1 MTSVATPLGYVQVA
15 FLIDAFA
22 RMIAGG
28 RVNLV
33 EAAECPRRRGLQVHG
48 PCERSRPW
56 VERGVEILIAWDS
69 FPSLESVLPSMCG
82 IAGFVVDRMRSD
94 ERSTLQRMTRS
105 LQRRGPDDE
114 GMYLDNVAALGAR
127 RLSIIDLETGHQPMS
142 NEDGTVWV
150 AHNGEI
156 YNFQALRDRLE
167 RQGHRFRSR
176 SDAEVI
182 VHAYEEYGEDCV
194 SHLDGMF
201 AFAIWDVVQR
211 RLLLARDR
219 MGEKPLY
226 YYAGPD
232 AFVFGSELRAL
243 LEHPAVPRELSFD
256 SLVRYLCFE
265 YVPAPQSI
273 LAGVEKLPPGYLLT
287 VNPGGKPRVI
297 PYWDLSFS
305 PDGTLDAQEWAQQLR
320 QQLEQSVR
328 QQLVSDVPL
337 GVFLSGGIDS
347 SAIAAIATRVSGRR
361 IKTFSLGFPE
371 ATYDERPF
379 ARAVAQYCGTDH
391 TEVEFSAR
399 DAVVLL
405 EDAGDLLDEPLVDGS
420 FLPLYR
426 LSQAARRSVTVVLSG
441 DGGDELL
448 CGYPTFLAERGVGWV
463 QRLPRW
469 VQRVAARGVNR
480 LPPSSRYGSV
490 EFLLKKF
497 FRGLPYSAEVRTQ
510 LLLGGI
516 TAAERAGLLSGGVR
530 AACTE
535 IDPYE
540 ELVATLRRAAG
551 FSPIDRLIYQHCKF
565 YLADQNLTVVDR
577 ASMACGL
584 EVRAPFLDRAL
595 VELTGRIPANLKLA
609 GWQTKY
615 ILKRALRGLLPEAI
629 LARRKQGFGVPI
641 GQWLRG
647 PLRPALEE
655 RLAPERVARLGL
667 FNSAVTTRLTTEH
680 LEGSRDHWKV
690 LWALLIFDAWR
701 CRYLPGAR
709 WS

>member
-1 MTSVATPLGYVQVA
+1 
-15 FLIDAFA
+15 
-22 RMIAGG
+22 
-28 RVNLV
+28 
-33 EAAECPRRRGLQVHG
+33 
-48 PCERSRPW
+48 
-56 VERGVEILIAWDS
+56 
-69 FPSLESVLPSMCG
+69 MCG
-82 IAGFVVDRMRSD
+82 ISGFVVDRMRPD
-94 ERSTLQRMTRS
+94 GRSTLQRMTRS

-114 GMYLDNVAALGAR
+114 GMYLDESAALGVR
-127 RLSIIDLETGHQPMS
+127 RLSTMDLETGHQPMS

-150 AHNGEI
+150 IHNGEI
-156 YNFQALRDRLE
+156 YNFRALRDRLE
-167 RQGHRFRSR
+167 RRGHRFRSR

-182 VHAYEEYGEDCV
+182 VHAYEEYGEDCA

-201 AFAIWDVVQR
+201 AFAIWDMEQR
-211 RLLLARDR
+211 HLLLARDR

-226 YYAGPD
+226 YYAGPN

-243 LEHPAVPRELSFD
+243 LEHPAVPHELSLE
-256 SLVRYLCFE
+256 SLTRYLSFE
-265 YVPAPQSI
+265 YVPVPQSI
-273 LAGVEKLPPGYLLT
+273 LVGVEKLPPGHLLT
-287 VNPGGKPRVI
+287 LNPASKPRVM

-305 PDGTLDAQEWAQQLR
+305 PDGTLDAEAWAQQLR

-347 SAIAAIATRVSGRR
+347 SAIAAIATRVSGRP

-371 ATYDERPF
+371 ASYDERPF
-379 ARAVAQYCGTDH
+379 ARTVAQYCGTDH

-399 DAVVLL
+399 DAVLL
-405 EDAGDLLDEPLVDGS
+405 LDDVGDLLDEPLVDSS

-448 CGYPTFLAERGVGWV
+448 CGYPTFQADRAARLV
-463 QRLPRW
+463 QRLPLV
-469 VQRVAARGVNR
+469 VQRAAAHAVER
-480 LPPSSRYGSV
+480 LKPSPRYGSV
-490 EFLLKKF
+490 ESLLKRF
-497 FRGLPYSAEVRTQ
+497 FRALPYSPQIRTQ
-510 LLLGGI
+510 LLLGGL
-516 TAAERAGLLSGGVR
+516 TPVERSALLSPTVR
-530 AACTE
+530 AACARV
-535 IDPYE
+535 DPYE
-540 ELVATLRRAAG
+540 ELTASVTRLPSLG
-551 FSPIDRLIYQHCKF
+551 PLDGLIYQHCKS
-565 YLADQNLTVVDR
+565 YLADQNLVTVDR

-595 VELTGRIPANLKLA
+595 VELIGRIPADLKLA

-629 LARRKQGFGVPI
+629 LGRRKQGFGVPI

-647 PLRPALEE
+647 PLRHTLEE
-655 RLAPERVARLGL
+655 RLAPARVDRLGL
-667 FNSAVTTRLTTEH
+667 FNPATTTRLMTEH
-680 LEGSRDHWKV
+680 LEGLRDHWKV

-701 CRYLPGAR
+701 VRYLPGAQ